1 MLDQDARTEVAP
13 PPAPTPPDRPTR
25 GRRSTLFVVVV
36 VLAAVAIAAAGF
48 AIGRAS
54 NDGNSGSAA
63 VTTRPQPAGSS
74 SAKASGKTSDT
85 VPTLAFGEA
94 VESQPDKPLNNATR
108 TALAADL
115 VAARTAALKYP
126 TVADARAAGMRQAG
140 KFAPGAGAH
149 FIDFGHTDNINP
161 DGSVDPS
168 HPGSYIYDGI
178 NPTSRLVGVMYLS
191 LANGDAPAGFPGPN
205 DHWHLHQNLCIKY
218 GAAGISVPFAP
229 DRDVTRAQC
238 ATVPGSTFMKKTVW
252 MVHAWVVPG
261 WESPK
266 GVFSHAN
273 PDLTCKDGTMHTD
286 KVGFCPGT

>member
-25 GRRSTLFVVVV
+25 GRRSPLFVVLV

-115 VAARTAALKYP
+115 VAARTAASKYP
-126 TVADARAAGMRQAG
+126 TVADARAAGMLQAG

-149 FIDFGHTDNINP
+149 FINYSGVKTNP
-161 DGSVDPS
+161 DGSVNAGNPA
-168 HPGSYIYDGI
+168 SYIYDGI
-178 NPTSRLVGVMYLS
+178 SPTSRVVGVMYTS
-191 LANGDAPAGFPGPN
+191 LASGDAPSGFPGPN

-218 GAAGISVPFAP
+218 GPAGISVPFAP

-238 ATVPGSTFMKKTVW
+238 DSVHGDFMRRTVW